1 MQTNNREG
9 VREIDKWQI
18 WVHKEGEKQI
28 AWRDRGGAKRG
39 GGAEKQRVC
48 VNSMAAVAV
57 TFLAEQ
63 ISWPEEKDKHRRG
76 NHV

>member
-1 MQTNNREG
+1 MSGEMKRE
-9 VREIDKWQI
+9 
-18 WVHKEGEKQI
+18 
-28 AWRDRGGAKRG
+28 RGKKKRRGA
-39 GGAEKQRVC
+39 AQKQRAC
-48 VNSMAAVAV
+48 VNSMAAAA

>member
-1 MQTNNREG
+1 MQAEEREDRWQVQIKSKLENQMSG
-9 VREIDKWQI
+9 EMKRERK
-18 WVHKEGEKQI
+18 
-28 AWRDRGGAKRG
+28 KRG
-39 GGAEKQRVC
+39 AALKQRVC
-48 VNSMAAVAV
+48 VNTVAAVAA